1 MEIDSGRGTGGGGGG
16 KTLTKEVP
24 AGTVND
30 SNTTFTVMNTPL
42 FIDVNGAIYAEGT
55 GTFVSYIAGVITL
68 SSPVGMGGFILS
80 YYNA

>member
-1 MEIDSGRGTGGGGGG
+1 MEITQPGLSSGQAG

-24 AGTVND
+24 VGTIND

-55 GTFVSYIAGVITL
+55 GIYTSYIAGVITL
-68 SSPVGMGGFILS
+68 SSAVGVGGFILS